1 MKRRISTCVK
11 RSATTME
18 SAREYSTDATSTSR
32 TPTTSNALY
41 AFAVTG
47 MSVVPALTAKL
58 AILVKTASSDPLKT
72 ERYALETAYVMMES
86 MVVAGDIETQINLY
100 QRMPDRKLKLMLA
113 INKKT
118 LFSR

>member
-1 MKRRISTCVK
+1 
-11 RSATTME
+11 
-18 SAREYSTDATSTSR
+18 
-32 TPTTSNALY
+32 
-41 AFAVTG
+41 

-118 LFSR
+118 LFSLWD